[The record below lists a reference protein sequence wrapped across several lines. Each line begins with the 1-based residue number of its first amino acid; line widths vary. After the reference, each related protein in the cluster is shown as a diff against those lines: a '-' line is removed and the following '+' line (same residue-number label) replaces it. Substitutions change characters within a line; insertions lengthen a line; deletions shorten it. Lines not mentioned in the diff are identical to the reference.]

1 MDVYS
6 TEQEQIALL
15 KKWLKTYAPPVI
27 LGIIIAI
34 GLGFGWNRWHSAKIQ
49 STEAASVVY
58 VNMIGA
64 TLDHLDSEAAL
75 MANSLIEK
83 YSNTPYAQFAS
94 LLLAKQAAENGAYDE
109 AAKRL
114 NWVIDKTSTSSI
126 KQLAKIRL
134 ARVDIAKQN
143 PQAALDLLNTID
155 DQAYVGMID
164 ETRGDAYL
172 ALKQTAN
179 AKAAYEAAQNALP
192 PSAGTLIQMKLANIA

>member
-1 MDVYS
+1 MEVYS

-27 LGIIIAI
+27 LGILIAI
-34 GLGFGWNRWHSAKIQ
+34 GIGFGWNRWHSANIQ
-49 STEAASVVY
+49 TTEAASVVY

-64 TLDHLDSEAAL
+64 TLDHLDSEAGL
-75 MANSLIEK
+75 MANSLIQK

-114 NWVIDKTSTSSI
+114 SWVIDKTDIVPI

-134 ARVDIAKQN
+134 ARVNIAAGK
-143 PQAALDLLNTID
+143 PQDALDELNTVD
-155 DQAYVGMID
+155 DRAYIGMID
-164 ETRGDAYL
+164 ETRGDAYM
-172 ALKQTAN
+172 ALKQTAK
-179 AKAAYEAAQNALP
+179 AKAAYQAAQTALP
-192 PSAGTLIQMKLANIA
+192 PSATGLIEMKLANLA